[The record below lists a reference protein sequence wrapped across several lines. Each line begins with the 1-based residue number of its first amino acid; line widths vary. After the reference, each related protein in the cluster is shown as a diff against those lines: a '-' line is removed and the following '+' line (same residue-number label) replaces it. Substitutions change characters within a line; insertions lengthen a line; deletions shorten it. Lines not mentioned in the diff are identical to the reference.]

1 MSKWS
6 RICSVSLKSVGMAQV
21 TAKHLCPSQLPFR
34 AGLPYPRSVG
44 GSPEP
49 PLIAKVG
56 LKNILR
62 ACDRRRQLWDTWHNL
77 GYLCRC
83 SLTHSLAERIKLNW
97 DEKKKSKLGQK
108 EYREKLK
115 RRLIWD

>member
-1 MSKWS
+1 
-6 RICSVSLKSVGMAQV
+6 MAQV

-62 ACDRRRQLWDTWHNL
+62 ACDRRRQL
-77 GYLCRC
+77 
-83 SLTHSLAERIKLNW
+83 
-97 DEKKKSKLGQK
+97 
-108 EYREKLK
+108 
-115 RRLIWD
+115 